1 MGGCLMG
8 FYTERQQM
16 VMDLRS
22 EGYDCH
28 QIARKLEM
36 LVPEVEEIVYGD
48 NDEDIEALMYWSG
61 AHY

>member
-1 MGGCLMG
+1 MG
-8 FYTERQQM
+8 FYTEREQM

-22 EGYDCH
+22 EGYDCY

-48 NDEDIEALMYWSG
+48 HDEDIEALMLWTG

>member
-1 MGGCLMG
+1 MGGCIMG
-8 FYTERQQM
+8 FYTEREQM

-22 EGYDCH
+22 DGYDCY

-48 NDEDIEALMYWSG
+48 SDAATETLLYLAG
-61 AHY
+61 QHY